1 MFASEHN
8 MIVTVR
14 FVSEHR
20 MIFTARF
27 VSEHRIITAQ
37 VNLTNLQHSIV
48 NIYTVLNTEHILTA
62 ELSINILF
70 SFS

>member
-37 VNLTNLQHSIV
+37 VNLTNLQHS
-48 NIYTVLNTEHILTA
+48 
-62 ELSINILF
+62 
-70 SFS
+70 

>member
-20 MIFTARF
+20 IIFTARF

-37 VNLTNLQHSIV
+37 VNLTNLQHS
-48 NIYTVLNTEHILTA
+48 
-62 ELSINILF
+62 S
-70 SFS
+70 

>member
-37 VNLTNLQHSIV
+37 VNLTNLQHS
-48 NIYTVLNTEHILTA
+48 
-62 ELSINILF
+62 S
-70 SFS
+70 